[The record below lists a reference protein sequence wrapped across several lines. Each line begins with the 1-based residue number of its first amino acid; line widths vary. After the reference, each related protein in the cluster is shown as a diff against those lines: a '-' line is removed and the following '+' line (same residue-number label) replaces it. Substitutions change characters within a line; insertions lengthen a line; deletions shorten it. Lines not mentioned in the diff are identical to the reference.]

1 MKERLKR
8 VIDKI
13 IIPHYPSS
21 IEYTINVEE
30 NKELRYN
37 ITFDK
42 PIRLTITKYT
52 VVYFFPD
59 QETMDKYY
67 LPISE
72 DTEGLFDML
81 GHTDNESI
89 DVIGRRPAEDW

>member
-52 VVYFFPD
+52 VVYF
-59 QETMDKYY
+59 
-67 LPISE
+67 
-72 DTEGLFDML
+72 
-81 GHTDNESI
+81 
-89 DVIGRRPAEDW
+89 